1 MKYRA
6 LITGFLLSVAVA
18 GCGDVPV
25 VEVQAP
31 KGDTLKESLINANR
45 HIANSEAT
53 QIDSYAARRGWKMK
67 QLSSGAR
74 VMETRRGNGTKVEYE
89 DTVSIRYSVEAIN
102 GVMIYKNREETVV
115 SGQLQPN
122 RGLDAALRELWEGG
136 RARVILPS
144 EQAYGV
150 AGDGERVTSRM
161 VLIYDVEVLKVKK
174 MSGGKKGN

>member
-6 LITGFLLSVAVA
+6 LIFGFLLSVAVA

-25 VEVQAP
+25 VDVQTP
-31 KGDTLKESLINANR
+31 KGDTLKENLINANR
-45 HIANSEAT
+45 YIANSEAT
-53 QIDSYAARRGWKMK
+53 QIEAYAARRGWKMA
-67 QLSSGAR
+67 QLNGGAR
-74 VMETRRGNGTKVEYE
+74 IMETRHGKGPKVEYE

-102 GVMIYKNREETVV
+102 GATIYVNQEETVV

-122 RGLDAALRELWEGG
+122 RGLDAALRALSQGS

-150 AGDGERVTSRM
+150 AGDGNKVKSRM
-161 VLIYDVEVLKVKK
+161 VLIYDVEVLKVNK
-174 MSGGKKGN
+174 MKD